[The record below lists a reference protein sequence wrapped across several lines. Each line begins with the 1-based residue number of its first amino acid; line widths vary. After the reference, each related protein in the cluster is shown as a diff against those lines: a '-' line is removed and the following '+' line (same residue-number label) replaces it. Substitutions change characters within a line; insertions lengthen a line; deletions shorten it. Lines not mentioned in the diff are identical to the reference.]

1 MKTHLFQVRFLLEK
15 MGIYLLD
22 DEFDGKRLRLI
33 LRGNGIEMLIY
44 RRLRRE
50 FDYRFMTFCFK
61 PLFFEWKRLLYDEF
75 VKL

>member
-15 MGIYLLD
+15 IEIYLLD
-22 DEFDGKRLRLI
+22 DEFDEKRLRLI
-33 LRGNGIEMLIY
+33 LRGKGWEMLIY
-44 RRLRRE
+44 RRLRRGV
-50 FDYRFMTFCFK
+50 DYRFMTFCFK